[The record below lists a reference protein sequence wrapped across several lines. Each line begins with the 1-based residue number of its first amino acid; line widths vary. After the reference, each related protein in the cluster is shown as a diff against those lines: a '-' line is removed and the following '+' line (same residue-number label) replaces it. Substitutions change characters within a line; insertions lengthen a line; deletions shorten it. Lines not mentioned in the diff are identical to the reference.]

1 MSDINGAI
9 RPKPVVLL
17 ILDGW
22 GIGPKNAGNAVELSN
37 PVNMRRLTLM
47 YPHGTLIASGQAVG
61 LPKGEDGNTET
72 GHLNIGAGR
81 IVYQDLPRI
90 NMSVA
95 EGNFAQNP
103 AFFKALSHVRQHQS
117 KLHLIGL
124 VGSGGV
130 HSSVNHLYALLA
142 AAKQFEL
149 AQPVCV
155 HAFLDGRDS
164 PPTAGVEYVHELR
177 HHLRELGLGR
187 LVSLMGRYY
196 AMDRDLRWE
205 RTQIAYDALTSGL
218 GECAEDLEAA
228 LRAAYSGGV
237 TDEFIQ
243 PIHYCPDGK
252 QPVVVEDN
260 DAVIFFNFRID
271 RPRQLTRAF
280 VLPEFEKGTASF
292 GFDPYAVK
300 YKKSHLNQVQPMH
313 TFERKKVLKNLCFVT
328 MTEYEKNLPVE
339 IAFPPISVDYPLGR
353 VLAEAGLKQ
362 LRVSETEKERFVTY
376 YFNGQREDPYPGE
389 DRVIIPSKKVA
400 TYDLQPQMSA
410 FEITETLLEKF
421 KHGQYDVYIVNFAN
435 ADMVAHTGNLAASI
449 QACKVVDTCVG
460 ILEEAVNAL
469 GGVLCITADHGN
481 AEELIN
487 NQTGEMDTEHSIYP
501 VPFLICGKSLG
512 HGPQLL
518 PQGILADV
526 APTILQLL
534 NIPQPAEMTGR
545 QLLG

>member
-1 MSDINGAI
+1 MIADIP

-22 GIGPKNAGNAVELSN
+22 GVGPKNPGNAVELSN
-37 PVNMRRLTLM
+37 PQNLRKFEMM
-47 YPHGTLIASGQAVG
+47 YPHGILSASGQAVG

-95 EGNFAQNP
+95 EGTFVQNP
-103 AFFKALSHVRQHQS
+103 AFTKAFAHVRQHQS

-124 VGSGGV
+124 LGSGGV
-130 HSSVNHLYALLA
+130 HSSVTHLYALLA

-149 AQPVCV
+149 AQPVFV

-164 PPTAGVEYVHELR
+164 PPMAGVEYV
-177 HHLRELGLGR
+177 RELQQHMQGIGIGQ

-196 AMDRDLRWE
+196 AMDRDLRWD
-205 RTQIAYDALTSGL
+205 RTKIAYDALVTGS
-218 GECAEDLEAA
+218 GECTASLEAA

-237 TDEFIQ
+237 TDEFVQ
-243 PIHYCPDGK
+243 PIHYCPGGREPIK
-252 QPVVVEDN
+252 IEDN

-280 VLPEFEKGTASF
+280 VQPQFEQGVSSF
-292 GFDPYAVK
+292 SFDPYAVK
-300 YKKSHLNQVQPMH
+300 YNKSHLQQGGSIH
-313 TFERKKVLKNLCFVT
+313 TFERKKIIQNLCFVT
-328 MTEYEKNLPVE
+328 MTEYEKDLPVN
-339 IAFPPISVDYPLGR
+339 IAFPPNNVSNPLGR
-353 VLAEAGLKQ
+353 VLAENGLRQ

-376 YFNGQREDPYPGE
+376 YFNGQREEPFPGE
-389 DRVIIPSKKVA
+389 ERLIIPSQKVS
-400 TYDLQPQMSA
+400 TYDLMPQMSA
-410 FEITETLLEKF
+410 FEITSALLDRF
-421 KHGQYDVYIVNFAN
+421 KLGQHDVYIVNFAN

-449 QACKVVDTCVG
+449 KACKVVDECVG
-460 ILEEAVNAL
+460 ILVEAVTSM
-469 GGVLCITADHGN
+469 GGVVLITADHGN

-487 NQTGEMDTEHSIYP
+487 NETGEVDTEHSTYP
-501 VPFLICGKSLG
+501 VPFIICGKNFA
-512 HGPQLL
+512 HVPQLL

-526 APTILQLL
+526 APTMLRVLGILQ
-534 NIPQPAEMTGR
+534 PTDMTGR
-545 QLLG
+545 SLLE